1 MPGKPARPSTR
12 DLSEDEIEALLKRN
26 HVGRIAFSF
35 HDQPDVRPV
44 HYVFENGWLFGRT
57 SLGNKLE
64 TLRHNQWVA
73 FEVDEVEGP
82 FDWQSAIVRGGF
94 YRFDRDG
101 NEYDVRLYARGLE
114 LIRKIV
120 PETLTDQDPTPFR
133 TELFGIKMDS
143 ATGRSCSTKEA

>member
-1 MPGKPARPSTR
+1 
-12 DLSEDEIEALLKRN
+12 LSQDEIAALLKRN

-44 HYVFENGWLFGRT
+44 HYVFEKGWLFGRT

-82 FDWQSAIVRGGF
+82 FDWRSAIVRGAF

-101 NEYDVRLYARGLE
+101 NEYDTRLYARGLE

-133 TELFGIKMDS
+133 TEMFGIRMDS
-143 ATGRSCSTKEA
+143 ATGRSCSTKQA